1 MNPKRPPSTIP
12 LDRLRARALESL
24 QPLLALALEEDVGP
38 GDLTSDVLVDAET
51 AARAEMVA
59 RDGGAVAGL
68 ALVPSICRRVDERLS
83 VRRVVDDGTR
93 VVRGD
98 VLCRIAGPVR
108 PLLTVE
114 RTLLNFVQALSGIA
128 TYTARFVERVVHT
141 GAVILDTRKTTP
153 GWRYLEKYAVRMG
166 GGTNHRTGLYD
177 GVLIKDNH
185 VAVRATEPVGE
196 TVAGLVREARERAGA
211 GIPIG
216 IPIQVEVERLDYL
229 EKVLA
234 AEPDVVLLD
243 NMKPHRLRE
252 AVRRRDR
259 MFGDAGPALEASGS
273 ITLRNVRTVAE
284 TGVDR
289 ISVGALTHSA
299 PVLDISLDVQR
310 D

>member
-1 MNPKRPPSTIP
+1 MKPKRPPSTIP
-12 LDRLRARALESL
+12 IDRLRARALESL
-24 QPLLALALEEDVGP
+24 QPLLTLALDEDIGP
-38 GDLTSDVLVDAET
+38 GDLTSDVLIDAEAT
-51 AARAEMVA
+51 AEAEMIA
-59 RDGGAVAGL
+59 KDAGTVAGL
-68 ALVPSICRRVDERLS
+68 ALVSAICRRVDGRLAVS
-83 VRRVVDDGTR
+83 RVMEDGTR

-128 TYTARFVERVVHT
+128 TYTAKFVEATVHT
-141 GAVILDTRKTTP
+141 RALILDTRKTTP

-166 GGTNHRTGLYD
+166 GGTNHRTGLHD

-185 VAVRATEPVGE
+185 MAIRAPEHVGE
-196 TVAGLVREARERAGA
+196 TIAGLVREARRRTTCAV
-211 GIPIG
+211 
-216 IPIQVEVERLDYL
+216 PIQVEVERLDYL
-229 EKVLA
+229 DEVLA

-243 NMKPHRLRE
+243 NMKPVRLRE

-259 MFGDAGPALEASGS
+259 MFGDAGPALEASGG

-289 ISVGALTHSA
+289 ISIGALTHSA
-299 PVLDISLDVQR
+299 PVLDISLDIHR
-310 D
+310 E

>member
-1 MNPKRPPSTIP
+1 MKPKRPLSMIAI
-12 LDRLRARALESL
+12 DRLRTRALESL
-24 QPLLALALEEDVGP
+24 QPLLTLALDEDIGP
-38 GDLTSDVLVDAET
+38 GDLTSDVLIDTETGAE
-51 AARAEMVA
+51 ADMVA
-59 RDGGAVAGL
+59 KEVGTVAGL
-68 ALVPSICRRVDERLS
+68 ALVEAICHRVDGRLAVS
-83 VRRVVDDGTR
+83 GAIEDGTR

-98 VLCRIAGPVR
+98 VLCHIAGPVR
-108 PLLTVE
+108 PALTVE

-128 TYTARFVERVVHT
+128 TYTARFVDAVKHT
-141 GAVILDTRKTTP
+141 HALILDTRKTTP

-166 GGTNHRTGLYD
+166 GGTNHRTGLHD

-185 VAVRATEPVGE
+185 MAVRAPDHVGD
-196 TVAGLVREARERAGA
+196 TIAGLVHEARQRVSA
-211 GIPIG
+211 G

-229 EKVLA
+229 EEVLA
-234 AEPDVVLLD
+234 AGPDVVLLD

-259 MFGDAGPALEASGS
+259 MFAEGKGPALEASGG

-299 PVLDISLDVQR
+299 PVLDISLDIR
-310 D
+310 PE